1 MLVKRYG
8 NLITK
13 EKITLDFCR
22 SCIYKAAKGKR
33 KKICVQ
39 KVLSNIDY
47 YATKLQ
53 NMAFNNSFAPSPYY
67 HESIKEGGKIR
78 DICIP
83 KFWPD
88 QCMHHLL
95 ISSVYDIFIKRVDP
109 YAMSSIEGKGQ
120 HMGYIKLRR
129 VIEKNKYT
137 NRVRYAFKG
146 DIKKCFDSLKS
157 EIAYR
162 EIAAFIKDKLWL
174 SIFRR
179 ILQVHPTLPIGIYLS
194 SWVLNII
201 MKQFDYRIRSIGKS
215 NPKKKNLVQFY
226 LRYMDDILILS
237 PNKRFLRKTILPAI
251 IEELNKLELTLKPNW
266 RIYNVEEHGIDMM
279 GFRFYPNR
287 TIARKHIFKKF
298 RRNALKIIRK
308 GELYVSLQTIRSYL
322 SISGQFNYLCQGQFK
337 KYIECIDRKTLV
349 NRLRIDEGL
358 KIKST
363 KREIKLDKCL
373 LRSDRLFHREK
384 WNSYPVP
391 HNEQQRSLIKKLRLI
406 EPKLILIN
414 GFYAN
419 IMSAREYDKLEK
431 LKRISIDII
440 SRVDNRDTS
449 IPISKD
455 QYYLAKD
462 VLIILCELK

>member
-1 MLVKRYG
+1 
-8 NLITK
+8 
-13 EKITLDFCR
+13 
-22 SCIYKAAKGKR
+22 
-33 KKICVQ
+33 
-39 KVLSNIDY
+39 
-47 YATKLQ
+47 
-53 NMAFNNSFAPSPYY
+53 
-67 HESIKEGGKIR
+67 
-78 DICIP
+78 
-83 KFWPD
+83 
-88 QCMHHLL
+88 
-95 ISSVYDIFIKRVDP
+95 
-109 YAMSSIEGKGQ
+109 
-120 HMGYIKLRR
+120 MGYIKLRR

-431 LKRISIDII
+431 LKRISMDII
-440 SRVDNRDTS
+440 SRVDNRNTS

-462 VLIILCELK
+462 ALIILCELK